1 MSRHLII
8 RCDALGCEAQ
18 TITRAS
24 DTEPTSI
31 ATPGDWLTLIMPGRA
46 HRHYCSEACLRAD
59 ASAPAPAVIAEP
71 ASPASTATR
80 ANTRKAVKP

>member
-8 RCDALGCEAQ
+8 RCDAPGCEAQ

-31 ATPGDWLTLIMPGRA
+31 ATPGDWLTLIAPGRA

-59 ASAPAPAVIAEP
+59 ASAPTPAVIAEEP
-71 ASPASTATR
+71 APNLAAIR
-80 ANTRKAVKP
+80 VGARKAVKP